1 MPGEVAFNQSL
12 RGENYYGYGII
23 TATPMNNLDN
33 IPELE
38 MQKGGKPCDKQEVLY
53 GLHEKVARNAPNN
66 YKMIVEEPSMKMNYN
81 QRQEEDLDRGVAFVE
96 AVENQNLDFD
106 NDGELD
112 IDLGDTRMVNNEKA
126 DEVNELIRQLAEDT
140 PALAEAS
147 TKTNEPEKVIKE
159 EHKKIVNQKASGIEL
174 ASEQDHPKPYEKAKN
189 ELKSV
194 EANLSNKNRFSMGD
208 GVVAGAGAMALALM
222 IMGRV

>member
-1 MPGEVAFNQSL
+1 MPGEVPFNQSL

-66 YKMIVEEPSMKMNYN
+66 YKMILEDSTMKMNYN

-96 AVENQNLDFD
+96 GVENQNLDFD
-106 NDGELD
+106 GDGELD
-112 IDLGDTRMVNNEKA
+112 INLEDTRMVNNEKA

-140 PALAEAS
+140 PALPEAS

-159 EHKKIVNQKASGIEL
+159 EHKKIVNQKAPKEEL
-174 ASEQDHPKPYEKAKN
+174 ASEQEQPKPYEKPKN

-194 EANLSNKNRFSMGD
+194 EANLSNKNRFNLGD
-208 GVVAGAGAMALALM
+208 GVVMGAGGLALALM
-222 IMGRV
+222 LLGRV